1 MSIADAAAVSEGGV
15 LSFTLTR
22 TGDTTEPLTVNLA
35 ADWFGESAGGNDYT
49 APTNVTFA
57 AGSATAI
64 VNVQTLDDTQ
74 DEADETVTLSIGP
87 GSGYVSGQTQ
97 ATGTILDND
106 APFTGTPATITVAAT
121 DGSGTE
127 AADGSPDFT
136 FTFTRTGDTSQAL
149 SVNYNVCSGG
159 VEFGFSRSGH
169 QHGV

>member
-1 MSIADAAAVSEGGV
+1 M
-15 LSFTLTR
+15 
-22 TGDTTEPLTVNLA
+22 
-35 ADWFGESAGGNDYT
+35 
-49 APTNVTFA
+49 TFA

-87 GSGYVSGQTQ
+87 GSFRTCYVANGQTQ

-136 FTFTRTGDTSQAL
+136 SDTFEFLSAAFAGFVPDDIGTDLSNKEGEIRHDMSFEQNVPSIDLDNDAIAYTEVEPINHTGLMSNTDFVL
-149 SVNYNVCSGG
+149 
-159 VEFGFSRSGH
+159 F
-169 QHGV
+169 